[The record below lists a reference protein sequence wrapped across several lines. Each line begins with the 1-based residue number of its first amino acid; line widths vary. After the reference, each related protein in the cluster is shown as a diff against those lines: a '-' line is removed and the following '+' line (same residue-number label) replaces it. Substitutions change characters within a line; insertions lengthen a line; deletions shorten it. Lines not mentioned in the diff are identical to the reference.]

1 MLILGLIVGGFAAAG
16 TYMFAKKK
24 RASGGTSA
32 AAAAITGV
40 GAYGVTW
47 ATLAVVATFWP
58 VFVLGGAAAGGY
70 YYAKRKNMK
79 ALPPS
84 AGA

>member
-1 MLILGLIVGGFAAAG
+1 MLILGLLVGGAVAAG

-24 RASGGTSA
+24 RVSGGTSV
-32 AAAAITGV
+32 AAAAITGA

-47 ATLAVVATFWP
+47 ATLAIVATLWP
-58 VFVLGGAAAGGY
+58 VVVLGGAAAGGY
-70 YYAKRKNMK
+70 YYAKRKSMK

-84 AGA
+84 PEV